1 MSEYRLVSAPNG
13 LLETNQWV
21 HWIATVYGYDHDY
34 LHSLDQRECYP
45 LSESEC
51 IQHAVAKLKH
61 AQTKGIKTIVFG
73 DYDADGICG
82 TTIMVLLLKAMGIPY
97 GYYIPN
103 RFNEGYGLNK
113 PRIKQA
119 YEKGYR
125 LLISVDNGIVAYDA
139 IDYALSLGMDV
150 MISDHHTMGEPLDVL
165 TVHPD
170 LMEAQ
175 FHGLCGAGVV
185 YEISR
190 HFVKD
195 QRMDMLAMV
204 ATIGDM
210 MELTNENRRIVLHGL
225 NQFNTHPWINMMA
238 LMDGYGPYTSTDI
251 AFTLVPKLNALGRME
266 TTNANQ
272 WIPYFLLEDS
282 AMVHTTAAK
291 INHVNQQRKTSVI
304 QAASE
309 GEVILNSTIEVVVS
323 TTLSPGLIGLV
334 ASSLVSKHNKPVI
347 VISLRD
353 DVAKASARSV
363 EGINL
368 FDALSPLKHHM
379 ETFGGHAAALGF
391 SLKKENITG
400 LMHDLTQVAQTIKP
414 NALVTPLL
422 SIAPIQID
430 TRLMNALELLMPYD
444 KRHPQPLFALTKPA
458 VSSVMLLKN
467 TYPKFITGYPF
478 EALSFKIT
486 DVEKLMHY
494 PWIFTLS
501 NHIYRNKTTI
511 QARIEDVLIV

>member
-1 MSEYRLVSAPNG
+1 MSEYRIVHAPDG
-13 LLETNQWV
+13 LLESEQWV
-21 HWIATVYGYDHDY
+21 NWIGSVYGYDQDY
-34 LHSLDQRECYP
+34 LDSLDQNECYP
-45 LSESEC
+45 LSQSEC
-51 IQHAVAKLKH
+51 IKQAVAKLKD
-61 AQTKGIKTIVFG
+61 AQAKKIKTIVFG

-113 PRIKQA
+113 KRIQQA

-139 IDYALSLGMDV
+139 IAHALSLGMDV
-150 MISDHHTMGEPLDVL
+150 LISDHHTMGEPLDVL

-170 LMEAQ
+170 LMEEV

-185 YEISR
+185 YEIAR

-210 MELTNENRRIVLHGL
+210 MGLTNENRRIVLHGL
-225 NQFNTHPWINMMA
+225 NQFNTHPWINLMA

-272 WIPYFLLEDS
+272 WIPYFLLEDT

-291 INHVNQQRKTSVI
+291 INQVNQARKTLVA
-304 QAASE
+304 QANNE
-309 GEVILNSTIEVVVS
+309 GEVILDSTIEVVVS

-334 ASSLVSKHNKPVI
+334 ESSLVSKHNKPVI

-353 DVAKASARSV
+353 DLAKASARSI
-363 EGINL
+363 EGIDL
-368 FDALSPLKHHM
+368 YEALSPLSHHM

-391 SLKKENITG
+391 SLKKENMDGFI
-400 LMHDLTQVAQTIKP
+400 HDLSILAQTIHPQK
-414 NALVTPLL
+414 VVIPLF

-444 KRHPQPLFALTKPA
+444 KTHPQPLFTLNKPA
-458 VSSVMLLKN
+458 VNSLMLLKN
-467 TYPKFITGYPF
+467 TYPKFNTGYPF

-486 DVEKLMHY
+486 DVEKLMHH

-501 NHIYRNKTTI
+501 NHIFRNKTTI